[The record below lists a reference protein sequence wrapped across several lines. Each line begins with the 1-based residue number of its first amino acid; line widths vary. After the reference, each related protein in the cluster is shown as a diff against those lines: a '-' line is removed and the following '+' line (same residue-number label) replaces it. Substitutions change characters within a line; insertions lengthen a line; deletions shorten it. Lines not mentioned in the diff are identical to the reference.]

1 MDLDQV
7 KAEISVVLK
16 AIARG
21 DQRYRY
27 NSPFMREMVRWDAVQ
42 EDLDAILDRYAT
54 PIQRNPDK
62 QEGLVKN
69 DLR

>member
-1 MDLDQV
+1 MEEAKV
-7 KAEISVVLK
+7 EIAAVLK

-27 NSPFMREMVRWDAVQ
+27 NSQFMTEMVRWDEVQ
-42 EDLDAILDRYAT
+42 ADLDAILDRYTT

-62 QEGLVKN
+62 QEGLVQN
-69 DLR
+69 DLS